1 MKSRRIA
8 RQIQVGRVKVGGFA
22 PVSVQSMTNTDTR
35 DVDATVAQIR
45 RLEQA
50 GCEIVRLA
58 VLDEEA
64 AACLGRIKRQVSLP
78 LVADIHFSHKLA
90 LRALEAGAD
99 CIRINPGN
107 IGARWKVEE
116 VTRACA
122 ERGVPIRIGVNG
134 GSLEREVVEAHGG
147 ATAEAMVASGLG
159 HIRILEDLGFDQI
172 KISLKASDVERTVE
186 AYRLMAQQVDYPL
199 HLGVTEA
206 GPPASGA
213 VKSAVALGSLLLDG
227 IGDTIRIS
235 LAADPVEEVRVAY
248 EILKACGLRRRGVNL
263 IACPSCGRAE
273 IDLVGLATEVERRL
287 GPLAASV
294 SVAVMGCVVNGPGE
308 ASDADYGVAGG
319 RGFGLLFKG
328 GEVVGRV
335 EEARL
340 VDALVELIE
349 ADHGPVGG

>member
-8 RQIQVGRVKVGGFA
+8 HQISVGHVKVGGFA
-22 PVSVQSMTNTDTR
+22 PVSVQSMTTTDTR
-35 DVDATVAQIR
+35 DVPATVQQIR
-45 RLEQA
+45 RLEEA

-58 VLDEEA
+58 CLDEEA
-64 AACLGRIKRQVSLP
+64 AAAFAKIKALVGVP

-90 LRALEAGAD
+90 LAALEAGAD

-134 GSLEREVVEAHGG
+134 GSLDKELLAKHGA
-147 ATAEAMVASGLG
+147 ATPEAMVESGLR
-159 HIRILEDLGFDQI
+159 HIRILEDVGFDQI
-172 KISLKASDVERTVE
+172 KISLKASDVDRTVA
-186 AYRLMAQQVDYPL
+186 AYRLIADQIPYPL

-206 GPPASGA
+206 GPVSSGA
-213 VKSAVALGSLLLDG
+213 IKSAVALGSLLMDG

-235 LAADPVEEVRVAY
+235 LAADPTEEVKVAY
-248 EILKACGLRRRGVNL
+248 EILKACGLRKRGVNL

-273 IDLVGLATEVERRL
+273 IDLIGLTRDVEQRLATL
-287 GPLAASV
+287 KANV

-308 ASDADYGVAGG
+308 ATDADYGIAGG
-319 RGFGLLFKG
+319 RGFGLIFKN
-328 GEVVGRV
+328 GEVVQRV
-335 EEARL
+335 EEDNL
-340 VDALVELIE
+340 VDTLVAVIQ
-349 ADHGPVGG
+349 ADHPE

>member
-1 MKSRRIA
+1 MKTRRIA
-8 RQIQVGRVKVGGFA
+8 RQIRVGPVKVGGFA

-35 DVDATVAQIR
+35 DVAATVAQIR
-45 RLEQA
+45 DLEAA

-64 AACLGRIKRQVSLP
+64 AAALARIKEHVDVP
-78 LVADIHFSHKLA
+78 LVADIHFSHRLA
-90 LRALEAGAD
+90 LAALEAGAD

-122 ERGVPIRIGVNG
+122 ERGVPIRIGVNA
-134 GSLEREVVEAHGG
+134 GSLEKEVVAAHGG
-147 ATAEAMVASGLG
+147 ATAGAMVASGLA
-159 HIRILEDLGFDQI
+159 HIRILEEVGFDQL
-172 KISLKASDVERTVE
+172 KISLKASDVGRTVE

-206 GPPASGA
+206 GPPSTGA
-213 VKSAVALGSLLLDG
+213 IKSAVALGALLLDG

-248 EILKACGLRRRGVNL
+248 DILKACGLRRRGVDL

-273 IDLVGLATEVERRL
+273 IDLVRLAREVEARLATL
-287 GPLAASV
+287 SAPV
-294 SVAVMGCVVNGPGE
+294 SVAVMGGVVNGPGE
-308 ASDADYGVAGG
+308 ASDADYGIAGG
-319 RGFGLLFKG
+319 RGFGTLFKG
-328 GEVVGRV
+328 GEVVQRV
-335 EEARL
+335 EEAHL
-340 VDALVELIE
+340 VDALLALIE
-349 ADHGPVGG
+349 ADHPGEP

>member
-1 MKSRRIA
+1 MKTRRIA
-8 RQIQVGRVKVGGFA
+8 NQIAVGHVKVGGFA
-22 PVSVQSMTNTDTR
+22 PVSVQSMTTTDTR
-35 DVDATVAQIR
+35 DVPGTVQQVR
-45 RLEQA
+45 RLEEA

-64 AACLGRIKRQVSLP
+64 AAAFRQIKALVGAP

-90 LRALEAGAD
+90 LAALEAGAD

-134 GSLEREVVEAHGG
+134 GSLEKELLEKHGA
-147 ATAEAMVASGLG
+147 ATAEAMVESGLR
-159 HIRILEDLGFDQI
+159 HIRILEDVGFDQI
-172 KISLKASDVERTVE
+172 KISLKASDVERTVA
-186 AYRLMAQQVDYPL
+186 AYRLIADQIPYPL

-206 GPPASGA
+206 GPVSTGA
-213 VKSAVALGSLLLDG
+213 VKSAVALGALLLDG

-235 LAADPVEEVRVAY
+235 LAADPTEEVKVAY
-248 EILKACGLRRRGVNL
+248 EILKACGLRQKGVDL

-273 IDLVGLATEVERRL
+273 IDLIGLTRDVEQRL
-287 GPLAASV
+287 TGLKANV

-308 ASDADYGVAGG
+308 ATDADYGVAGG
-319 RGFGLLFKG
+319 RGFGLIFKN
-328 GEVVGRV
+328 GEVVQRV
-335 EEARL
+335 TEDGL
-340 VDALVELIE
+340 VDALLEVIR
-349 ADHGPVGG
+349 ADHPE

>member
-1 MKSRRIA
+1 MKSRRICN
-8 RQIQVGRVKVGGFA
+8 QITVGHVKVGGFA
-22 PVSVQSMTNTDTR
+22 PVSVQSMTTTDTR
-35 DVDATVAQIR
+35 DVPATVQQVR
-45 RLEQA
+45 RLEEA

-64 AACLGRIKRQVSLP
+64 AAAFRQIKALVGAP

-90 LRALEAGAD
+90 LAALDAGAD

-122 ERGVPIRIGVNG
+122 ARGVPIRIGVNG
-134 GSLEREVVEAHGG
+134 GSLEKELLEKHGA
-147 ATAEAMVASGLG
+147 ATAEAMVESGLR
-159 HIRILEDLGFDQI
+159 HIRILEEVGFDQI
-172 KISLKASDVERTVE
+172 KISLKASDVDRTVA
-186 AYRLMAQQVDYPL
+186 AYRLIAAQIPYPL

-206 GPPASGA
+206 GPISTGA

-235 LAADPVEEVRVAY
+235 LAADPTEEVKVAY
-248 EILKACGLRRRGVNL
+248 DILKACGLRQKGVNL

-273 IDLVGLATEVERRL
+273 IDLIGLTRDVEQRL
-287 GPLAASV
+287 ASLQANV

-308 ASDADYGVAGG
+308 ATDADYGVAGG
-319 RGFGLLFKG
+319 RGFGLIFKN
-328 GEVVGRV
+328 GEVVQRV
-335 EEARL
+335 TEHGL
-340 VDALVELIE
+340 VDALLEVIR
-349 ADHGPVGG
+349 ADHPE

>member
-8 RQIQVGRVKVGGFA
+8 NQIAVGHVKVGGFA
-22 PVSVQSMTNTDTR
+22 TVSVQSMTTTDTR
-35 DVDATVAQIR
+35 DVPATVQQVR
-45 RLEQA
+45 RLEEA

-64 AACLGRIKRQVSLP
+64 AAAFRQIKALVGAP

-90 LRALEAGAD
+90 LAALAAGAD

-134 GSLEREVVEAHGG
+134 GSLDKELLERHGS
-147 ATAEAMVASGLG
+147 ATAEAMVESGLR
-159 HIRILEDLGFDQI
+159 HIRILEDVGFDQI
-172 KISLKASDVERTVE
+172 KISLKASDVARTVA
-186 AYRLMAQQVDYPL
+186 AYRLIADQIPYPL

-206 GPPASGA
+206 GPASTGA
-213 VKSAVALGSLLLDG
+213 IKSAVALGSLLLDG
-227 IGDTIRIS
+227 IGDTLRIS
-235 LAADPVEEVRVAY
+235 LAADPTEEVKVAY
-248 EILKACGLRRRGVNL
+248 EILKACGLRQKGVNL

-273 IDLVGLATEVERRL
+273 IDLIGLTRDVEQRL
-287 GPLAASV
+287 AGLKANV

-308 ASDADYGVAGG
+308 ATDADYGIAGG
-319 RGFGLLFKG
+319 RGFGLIFKN
-328 GEVVGRV
+328 GEVVQRV
-335 EEARL
+335 AEDGL
-340 VDALVELIE
+340 VDALLAVIH
-349 ADHGPVGG
+349 ADYPE

>member
-8 RQIQVGRVKVGGFA
+8 KQIAVGHVKVGGFA
-22 PVSVQSMTNTDTR
+22 PVSVQSMATTDTR
-35 DVDATVAQIR
+35 DVPATVQQIR
-45 RLEQA
+45 RLEEA

-64 AACLGRIKRQVSLP
+64 AAALRQIKALVGVP
-78 LVADIHFSHKLA
+78 LVADIHFSHRLA
-90 LRALEAGAD
+90 LAALEAGAD

-134 GSLEREVVEAHGG
+134 GSLDKELLEKHGG
-147 ATAEAMVASGLG
+147 ATAAAMVESGLG
-159 HIRILEDLGFDQI
+159 HIRILEDAGFDQI
-172 KISLKASDVERTVE
+172 KISLKASDVERTVA
-186 AYRLMAQQVDYPL
+186 AYRLIADQIPYPL

-206 GPPASGA
+206 GPVSTGA
-213 VKSAVALGSLLLDG
+213 IKSAVALGSLLMDG

-235 LAADPVEEVRVAY
+235 LAADPTEEVKVAY
-248 EILKACGLRRRGVNL
+248 EILKACGLRQRGVNL

-273 IDLVGLATEVERRL
+273 IDLIGLTRDVELRLATL
-287 GPLAASV
+287 KANV

-308 ASDADYGVAGG
+308 ATDADYGIAGG
-319 RGFGLLFKG
+319 RGFGLIFKN
-328 GEVVGRV
+328 GELVRRV
-335 EEARL
+335 AEESL
-340 VDALVELIE
+340 VDALVAVIQ
-349 ADHGPVGG
+349 ADHPE

>member
-1 MKSRRIA
+1 MKTRRIA
-8 RQIQVGRVKVGGFA
+8 RQISVGAVKVGGFA

-35 DVDATVAQIR
+35 DIAATVGQIR
-45 RLEQA
+45 ALEQA

-58 VLDEEA
+58 VVDEA
-64 AACLGRIKRQVSLP
+64 AAAALAQIKAHTTVP

-90 LRALEAGAD
+90 LAALAAGAD

-134 GSLEREVVEAHGG
+134 GSLEKAVVEAHGG

-172 KISLKASDVERTVE
+172 KISLKASDVHRTVA
-186 AYRLMAQQVDYPL
+186 AYRLIAEKIDYPL

-206 GPPASGA
+206 GPPATGA
-213 VKSAVALGSLLLDG
+213 IKSAVALGSLLLDG
-227 IGDTIRIS
+227 IGDTVRIS
-235 LAADPVEEVRVAY
+235 LAADPLEEVRVAY
-248 EILKACGLRRRGVNL
+248 DILKACGLRQRGVNL

-273 IDLVGLATEVERRL
+273 IDLVGLARDVERRL
-287 GPLAASV
+287 ASLSCSV

-308 ASDADYGVAGG
+308 AADADYGIAGG
-319 RGFGLLFKG
+319 RGFGTLFKG
-328 GEVVGRV
+328 GEVVERV
-335 EEARL
+335 AEAQL
-340 VDALVELIE
+340 VDALVALIE
-349 ADHGPVGG
+349 ADHPLRV

>member
-8 RQIQVGRVKVGGFA
+8 NQISVGYVKVGGFA
-22 PVSVQSMTNTDTR
+22 PVSVQSMTTTDTR
-35 DVDATVAQIR
+35 DVPATVQQIR
-45 RLEQA
+45 RLEEA

-58 VLDEEA
+58 CLDEEA
-64 AACLGRIKRQVSLP
+64 AAAFAKIKALVDVP

-90 LRALEAGAD
+90 LAALEAGAD

-134 GSLEREVVEAHGG
+134 GSLDKELLEKHGA
-147 ATAEAMVASGLG
+147 ATPEAMVESGLG
-159 HIRILEDLGFDQI
+159 HIRILEDVGFDQI
-172 KISLKASDVERTVE
+172 KISLKASDVDRTVA
-186 AYRLMAQQVDYPL
+186 AYRLIAEQIPYPL

-206 GPPASGA
+206 GPVSSGA
-213 VKSAVALGSLLLDG
+213 IKSAVALGSLLMDG

-235 LAADPVEEVRVAY
+235 LAADPTEEVKVAY
-248 EILKACGLRRRGVNL
+248 EILKACGLRKKGVNL

-273 IDLVGLATEVERRL
+273 IDLIGLTRDVEQRLATL
-287 GPLAASV
+287 KANV

-308 ASDADYGVAGG
+308 ATDADYGIAGG
-319 RGFGLLFKG
+319 RGFGLIFKN
-328 GEVVGRV
+328 GEVVQRV
-335 EEARL
+335 EENHL
-340 VDALVELIE
+340 VDTLVAVIQ
-349 ADHGPVGG
+349 ADHPE

>member
-1 MKSRRIA
+1 M
-8 RQIQVGRVKVGGFA
+8 KVGGFA

-35 DVDATVAQIR
+35 DVAATVAQIR
-45 RLEQA
+45 ALEEA

-64 AACLGRIKRQVSLP
+64 AAAFARIKEHTSIP

-90 LRALEAGAD
+90 LAALAAGAD

-122 ERGVPIRIGVNG
+122 ERGVPIRIGVNA
-134 GSLEREVVEAHGG
+134 GSLEKEVVAAHGG
-147 ATAEAMVASGLG
+147 ATAEAMVASGLA
-159 HIRILEDLGFDQI
+159 HIRILEEVGFEQI
-172 KISLKASDVERTVE
+172 KISLKASDVHRTVE
-186 AYRLMAQQVDYPL
+186 AYRRMAQEVDYPL

-206 GPPASGA
+206 GPPATGA
-213 VKSAVALGSLLLDG
+213 VKSAVALGTLLLDG

-235 LAADPVEEVRVAY
+235 LAADPVQEVRVAY
-248 EILKACGLRRRGVNL
+248 DILKACGLRQRGVNL

-273 IDLVGLATEVERRL
+273 IDLVRLAREVEERL
-287 GPLAASV
+287 GTLSASV

-308 ASDADYGVAGG
+308 ASDADYGIAGG
-319 RGFGLLFKG
+319 RGFGTLFKG
-328 GEVVGRV
+328 GEVVRRV
-335 EEARL
+335 EEAHL
-340 VDALVELIE
+340 VDALLDLIE
-349 ADHGPVGG
+349 ADHPEES

>member
-1 MKSRRIA
+1 MKSRRICN
-8 RQIQVGRVKVGGFA
+8 QITVGHVKVGGFA
-22 PVSVQSMTNTDTR
+22 PVSVQSMTTTDTR
-35 DVDATVAQIR
+35 DVPATVQQVR
-45 RLEQA
+45 RLEEA

-64 AACLGRIKRQVSLP
+64 AAAFRQIKALVGAP

-90 LRALEAGAD
+90 LAALDAGAD

-122 ERGVPIRIGVNG
+122 ARGVPIRIGVNG
-134 GSLEREVVEAHGG
+134 GSLEKELLEKHGA
-147 ATAEAMVASGLG
+147 ATAEAMVESGLR
-159 HIRILEDLGFDQI
+159 HIRILEEVGFDQI
-172 KISLKASDVERTVE
+172 KISLKASDVDRTVA
-186 AYRLMAQQVDYPL
+186 AYRLIADQIPYPL

-206 GPPASGA
+206 GPISTGA

-235 LAADPVEEVRVAY
+235 LAADPTEEVKVAY
-248 EILKACGLRRRGVNL
+248 DILKACGLRQKGVNL

-273 IDLVGLATEVERRL
+273 IDLIGLTRDVEQRL
-287 GPLAASV
+287 ASLQANV

-308 ASDADYGVAGG
+308 ATDADYGVAGG
-319 RGFGLLFKG
+319 RGFGLIFKN
-328 GEVVGRV
+328 GEVVQRV
-335 EEARL
+335 AEDGL
-340 VDALVELIE
+340 VDALLEVIR
-349 ADHGPVGG
+349 ADHPE

>member
-8 RQIQVGRVKVGGFA
+8 NQIAVGHVKVGGFA
-22 PVSVQSMTNTDTR
+22 TVSVQSMTTTDTR
-35 DVDATVAQIR
+35 DVPATVQQVR
-45 RLEQA
+45 RLEEA

-64 AACLGRIKRQVSLP
+64 AAAFRQIKALVGAP

-90 LRALEAGAD
+90 LAALAAGAD

-134 GSLEREVVEAHGG
+134 GSLDKELLERHGS
-147 ATAEAMVASGLG
+147 ATAEAMVESGLR
-159 HIRILEDLGFDQI
+159 HIRILEDVGFDQI
-172 KISLKASDVERTVE
+172 KISLKASDVARTVA
-186 AYRLMAQQVDYPL
+186 AYRLIADQIPYPL

-206 GPPASGA
+206 GPASTGA
-213 VKSAVALGSLLLDG
+213 IKSAVALGSLLLDG
-227 IGDTIRIS
+227 IGDTLRIS
-235 LAADPVEEVRVAY
+235 LAADPTEEVKVAY
-248 EILKACGLRRRGVNL
+248 EILKACGLRQKGVNL

-273 IDLVGLATEVERRL
+273 IDLIGLTRDVEQRL
-287 GPLAASV
+287 AGLKANV

-308 ASDADYGVAGG
+308 ATDADYGIAGG
-319 RGFGLLFKG
+319 RGFGLIFKN
-328 GEVVGRV
+328 GEVVQRV
-335 EEARL
+335 AEDGL
-340 VDALVELIE
+340 VDALLAVIQ
-349 ADHGPVGG
+349 ADYPE

>member
-58 VLDEEA
+58 VPDEEA

>member
-1 MKSRRIA
+1 MKTRRIA
-8 RQIQVGRVKVGGFA
+8 KQIQVGGVKVGGFA

-35 DVDATVAQIR
+35 DVAATVGQIR
-45 RLEQA
+45 ALEAA

-58 VLDEEA
+58 VLDEQA
-64 AACLGRIKRQVSLP
+64 ASALAQIKAHTTVP

-90 LRALEAGAD
+90 LAALAAGAD

-122 ERGVPIRIGVNG
+122 DRGVPIRIGVNA
-134 GSLEREVVEAHGG
+134 GSLEKGVVAAHGG

-159 HIRILEDLGFDQI
+159 HIHILEEAGFDQI
-172 KISLKASDVERTVE
+172 KISLKASDVHRTVE
-186 AYRLMAQQVDYPL
+186 AYRLIAGQIDYPL

-206 GPPASGA
+206 GPPATGA
-213 VKSAVALGSLLLDG
+213 IKSAVALGSLLLDG

-235 LAADPVEEVRVAY
+235 LAADPVEEVRVAFD
-248 EILKACGLRRRGVNL
+248 ILKACGLRRRGVNL

-273 IDLVGLATEVERRL
+273 IDLVGLARDVEQRL
-287 GPLAASV
+287 GSVAASV

-308 ASDADYGVAGG
+308 ASDADYGIAGG
-319 RGFGLLFKG
+319 RGFGTLFKG
-328 GEVVGRV
+328 GEVVERV

-340 VDALVELIE
+340 VDALVALIE
-349 ADHGPVGG
+349 ADHPDGV